1 MAPTKAEVEEHNR
14 THAEYRSWCPHCV
27 AGKSVSAQHRR
38 RDPNEEK
45 LGVTISIDYA
55 FRTAEEAEEDLA
67 PILVAYDNNYES
79 IWAIEVAAKGIE
91 AGVGVE
97 WLVEKLDMSGY
108 HGTKITLKSDNE
120 PSILAFKNAVAMRR
134 SGETAMIESPV
145 RESNANGQVERA
157 IRTWRDQYRTMR
169 HYTEHRFKKKIEKS
183 FALNSWL
190 ISWASEV
197 LNRFKVHS
205 NGRTSFEMMT
215 GHRCKHKV
223 AAFGEKVHFQHTKN
237 GKGEYRKDIGIFIGM
252 MGRSNTFLIGNSDG
266 IFGSPNIMSFP
277 DEQAFDADMA
287 IGIKVE
293 LYAYHSKGVSPPPNA
308 QVVRMGST
316 EPNPDGNAVET
327 SGGQYVPRRARIT
340 RKELE
345 EYGYTANC
353 PGCISSQLQ
362 DGIRRGAHTEE
373 CRLRV
378 EAAMTGDKTGRVKQ
392 KMDQW
397 TAEQVAQGETS
408 EVKADDAK
416 GQGEIAPNLEE
427 DNVEDTELLD
437 APMEEKGSRSRYKT
451 PERAKAVKRRSDEDV
466 EMEPQ
471 VRRRMTEG
479 ELASPGSVD
488 NGMEDA
494 PEALYSPTSAA
505 DSPSQEWLRDP
516 TRQMEEGSPFQDRNP
531 DSDNDMSTVYN
542 SLDEDD
548 KKIVA
553 SLLLRVDLTE
563 VYSPE
568 RVNKLAR
575 RFGLVVGHSLD
586 LTNGW
591 DFRKAD
597 DRRRAWNLLK
607 KTQPYMV
614 IGSPPCTLFS
624 MLQELNVA
632 RHGKDDAWMAKFE
645 EAKAEAIEHVEFC
658 AQIYRYQLKNGR
670 HFVHEHPL
678 LAKSWK
684 LDCMVDLVN
693 DVRTYFVETHMCRFG
708 MHSHIGSRSGDH
720 GWVKKPTGFLTS
732 SRHVAE
738 QLDRR
743 CLGNHDHVQLV
754 GGRASGAQVY
764 PDDLCAAIVKGV
776 VKQKSED
783 GGDEVTTT
791 RMDGNQTRRFINSLS
806 STCLGPVRDLID
818 SGLKGKWPGHW
829 MDPVHEEDG
838 GDDSFGL
845 RPQRGIEI
853 LKGELD
859 ALSMRN
865 GMMVAKDDVSG
876 KDLDPGLVKAARDEE
891 MAYFKKL
898 GVYRTVPR
906 SHQKSTGGKVIGTR
920 WIDVNKGDASEPN
933 YRSRLVGREFNVYKD
948 DTLYA
953 STPPLEGLRCVL
965 SYAATIVPD
974 VEERRCVMVNDVRRA
989 YFYAKARRDIYIL
1002 RYLTRMRTS
1011 REIALEN
1018 WSFAFT
1024 ARETRRKDGKTH

>member
-1 MAPTKAEVEEHNR
+1 
-14 THAEYRSWCPHCV
+14 
-27 AGKSVSAQHRR
+27 
-38 RDPNEEK
+38 
-45 LGVTISIDYA
+45 
-55 FRTAEEAEEDLA
+55 
-67 PILVAYDNNYES
+67 
-79 IWAIEVAAKGIE
+79 
-91 AGVGVE
+91 
-97 WLVEKLDMSGY
+97 
-108 HGTKITLKSDNE
+108 
-120 PSILAFKNAVAMRR
+120 
-134 SGETAMIESPV
+134 
-145 RESNANGQVERA
+145 
-157 IRTWRDQYRTMR
+157 
-169 HYTEHRFKKKIEKS
+169 
-183 FALNSWL
+183 
-190 ISWASEV
+190 
-197 LNRFKVHS
+197 
-205 NGRTSFEMMT
+205 
-215 GHRCKHKV
+215 
-223 AAFGEKVHFQHTKN
+223 
-237 GKGEYRKDIGIFIGM
+237 
-252 MGRSNTFLIGNSDG
+252 
-266 IFGSPNIMSFP
+266 
-277 DEQAFDADMA
+277 
-287 IGIKVE
+287 
-293 LYAYHSKGVSPPPNA
+293 
-308 QVVRMGST
+308 
-316 EPNPDGNAVET
+316 
-327 SGGQYVPRRARIT
+327 
-340 RKELE
+340 
-345 EYGYTANC
+345 
-353 PGCISSQLQ
+353 
-362 DGIRRGAHTEE
+362 
-373 CRLRV
+373 
-378 EAAMTGDKTGRVKQ
+378 
-392 KMDQW
+392 
-397 TAEQVAQGETS
+397 
-408 EVKADDAK
+408 
-416 GQGEIAPNLEE
+416 
-427 DNVEDTELLD
+427 
-437 APMEEKGSRSRYKT
+437 
-451 PERAKAVKRRSDEDV
+451 
-466 EMEPQ
+466 
-471 VRRRMTEG
+471 
-479 ELASPGSVD
+479 
-488 NGMEDA
+488 
-494 PEALYSPTSAA
+494 
-505 DSPSQEWLRDP
+505 
-516 TRQMEEGSPFQDRNP
+516 
-531 DSDNDMSTVYN
+531 
-542 SLDEDD
+542 
-548 KKIVA
+548 
-553 SLLLRVDLTE
+553 
-563 VYSPE
+563 
-568 RVNKLAR
+568 
-575 RFGLVVGHSLD
+575 
-586 LTNGW
+586 
-591 DFRKAD
+591 
-597 DRRRAWNLLK
+597 
-607 KTQPYMV
+607 
-614 IGSPPCTLFS
+614 

-645 EAKAEAIEHVEFC
+645 EAKAEAVEHVEFC

-783 GGDEVTTT
+783 GRDEVTTT

-898 GVYRTVPR
+898 GVYRSVPR

-989 YFYAKARRDIYIL
+989 YFYAKARIYIYIYIL